1 MNPSLILISAAL
13 LTWGVGEG
21 MFLIFVPLYLEE
33 LGANPLMIGSIFG
46 VFGFMMMISHI
57 PAGYLSD
64 RIGRRPLLV
73 TAWVTGAVAAW
84 MMALAPSLWLF
95 VAGYLLYGF
104 TAFVSSP
111 LFSYVTAA
119 RGHFSTGRA
128 MTLTSAMFNAGVVVG
143 PFIGGWIG
151 DRSGLRITFLIA
163 ACILLV
169 SVALIL
175 FLKPQPRD
183 EHDDKQSSRDN
194 LLRNKKFV
202 TFLVIAFIG
211 TFVMYLPQPLTPNYL
226 QNERGITF
234 TQMGWIGSVG
244 GLGNVA
250 FNLVL
255 GNFNPRLGF
264 ILGQGFVS
272 LAALTFWWGNI
283 PFWYALGYFMF
294 GGYRAARLM
303 IFAQVRP
310 FIHQA
315 QMGLAYGLTETVNSL
330 AVILSPLLAGY
341 LYEQGPALIYPL
353 SFGLILFAI
362 FVSVILIPQPAQPE
376 HVPLITAKSPKGDH

>member
-1 MNPSLILISAAL
+1 
-13 LTWGVGEG
+13 
-21 MFLIFVPLYLEE
+21 
-33 LGANPLMIGSIFG
+33 
-46 VFGFMMMISHI
+46 
-57 PAGYLSD
+57 
-64 RIGRRPLLV
+64 
-73 TAWVTGAVAAW
+73 
-84 MMALAPSLWLF
+84 
-95 VAGYLLYGF
+95 
-104 TAFVSSP
+104 
-111 LFSYVTAA
+111 
-119 RGHFSTGRA
+119 